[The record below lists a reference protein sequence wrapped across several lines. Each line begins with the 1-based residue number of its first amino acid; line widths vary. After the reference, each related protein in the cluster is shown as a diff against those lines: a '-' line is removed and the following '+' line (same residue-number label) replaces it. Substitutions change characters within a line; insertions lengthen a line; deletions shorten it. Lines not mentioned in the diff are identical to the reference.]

1 MLEKLGNVIIE
12 LSDAIWGIP
21 ILFLLLGGGF
31 YFLILSR
38 LAPIKYVGHAIQIIR
53 GKYDDPDEDGQLKH
67 YQALATALAG
77 TVGMGNISGV
87 AVAIT
92 MGGPGAIFWMWI
104 SALIGVS
111 TKFFTCSLAVM
122 YRGKDS
128 AGEVQG
134 GPMYVI
140 TEGLGPKWKPLAVF
154 FSIMAMLGVLPLF
167 QANQLTQVVRDVFF
181 SPYGVT
187 RSVGLDIGIGVVLA
201 AIVGAVVLGGVKRI
215 GNVTGKL
222 VPVMV
227 VVYIVAVLFI
237 IFSHPGEIIPSFQL
251 IFEDAFTGKAVL
263 GGSLGAI
270 IITGVRRAAFSN
282 EAGMGTAPMAH
293 GAAKTNE
300 PIREGLV
307 AMLGPIIDTIIV
319 CTMTALAII
328 ITGVWTHSSS
338 DGITLTA
345 EAFNDVI
352 PFGSVLLFVC
362 VLFFSLSTMFA
373 FPYYGSKCLGFVAGA
388 KFGHWYNY
396 LVVVLIVVG
405 AAAQMDV
412 IVSFFDLAFA
422 LMAFPTMISAILL
435 SGKVRAASKDYFQ
448 RYKRGDF
455 KVF

>member
-1 MLEKLGNVIIE
+1 MFEKFGELIITA
-12 LSDAIWGIP
+12 SDFVWGAPVLI
-21 ILFLLLGGGF
+21 LLLGGGF
-31 YFLILSR
+31 YFLLVSR
-38 LAPIKYVGHAIQIIR
+38 LAPVKYIGHAIQIIR
-53 GKYDDPDEDGQLKH
+53 GKYDNPEEAGQLKH

-92 MGGPGAIFWMWI
+92 TGGPGAMFWMWI
-104 SALIGVS
+104 SALLGVS

-128 AGEVQG
+128 AGEIQG
-134 GPMYVI
+134 GPMYFI
-140 TEGLGPKWKPLAVF
+140 TEGLGQKWKPMAVF
-154 FSIMAMLGVLPLF
+154 FSVMAMFGVLPLF
-167 QANQLTQVVRDVFF
+167 QANQLTQVIRDVFLV
-181 SPYGVT
+181 P
-187 RSVGLDIGIGVVLA
+187 IGINRSLMTDGIIGLGIA
-201 AIVGAVVLGGVKRI
+201 IIVGIVVLGGVKRI
-215 GNVTGKL
+215 GNVTGKM
-222 VPVMV
+222 VPIMV
-227 VVYIVAVLFI
+227 VVYIVSVLYI
-237 IFSHPGEIIPSFQL
+237 IFSHASQIIPSFRL

-345 EAFNDVI
+345 EAFDDII
-352 PFGSVLLFVC
+352 PFGSYLLVVC
-362 VLFFSLSTMFA
+362 VIFFSLSTMFA
-373 FPYYGSKCLGFVAGA
+373 FPYYGSKCLSFVAGA
-388 KFGHWYNY
+388 QYQHWYHY
-396 LVVVLIVVG
+396 VVVVLIVVG
-405 AAAQMDV
+405 AMSQMTV
-412 IVSFFDLAFA
+412 IISFFDFAFA

-435 SGKVRAASKDYFQ
+435 SGKVRVAAADYFR
-448 RYKRGDF
+448 RYKKGEF
-455 KVF
+455 